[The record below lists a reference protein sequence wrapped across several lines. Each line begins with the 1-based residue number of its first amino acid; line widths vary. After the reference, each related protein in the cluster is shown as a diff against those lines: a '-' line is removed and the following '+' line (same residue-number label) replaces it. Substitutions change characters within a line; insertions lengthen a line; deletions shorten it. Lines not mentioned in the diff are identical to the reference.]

1 MSDELP
7 GALPAAGGV
16 RNQRRGHLR
25 VFLGMA
31 AGVGK
36 TFRMLLEGHAEQ
48 EAGRDVVIGLVESHG
63 RAETEALA
71 EGLPIVPR
79 RRVVYRGA
87 ELEEMDLPGIL
98 RRAPEL
104 CLIDEIAH
112 TNAPGLEH
120 AKRYEDVEDVLAA
133 GIDVLS
139 TMNVQHLDSL
149 NDRIAELTGVRVR
162 ETIPDDVLGR
172 ADEVVMIDLTPE
184 ALLDRLR
191 AGKVYPPERIGP
203 ALNNFFRIENL
214 AALREVALRQVA
226 EEVGHK
232 RLTTEHVGS
241 REEGLAADAPQAVGE
256 RLLALVEPYPAAQRL
271 VRRAWRS
278 AQRLGADLDLLWV
291 SPPSGNPSEDEER
304 SLAALRQ
311 LASVLGA
318 RLLVEESDNVA
329 AAVADVAQRQG
340 TTYILMGGSRP
351 ARGLARL
358 RTPLPQRLMEL
369 LPGVDVRIVADR
381 ARRGESSE
389 RLVRGDSAE
398 RLARVE
404 SGDRPAREGVDE

>member
-1 MSDELP
+1 MNDEVRSSAVP
-7 GALPAAGGV
+7 GLTGAEQP
-16 RNQRRGHLR
+16 RRGHLR

-48 EAGRDVVIGLVESHG
+48 EAGRDVVIGLLETHG
-63 RAETEALA
+63 RAETAALA
-71 EGLPIVPR
+71 EGLPMIPR
-79 RRVVYRGA
+79 RRVEYRGT
-87 ELEEMDLPGIL
+87 EVEEMDLPAIL
-98 RRAPEL
+98 ARAPEL

-112 TNAPGLEH
+112 TNPPGLEH
-120 AKRYEDVEDVLAA
+120 AKRYEDVDDVLAA

-139 TMNVQHLDSL
+139 TLNVQHLESL
-149 NDRIAELTGVRVR
+149 NDTIAELTGVRVR

-172 ADEVVMIDLTPE
+172 ADEVVIIDLTPE

-191 AGKVYPPERIGP
+191 AGKVYPQERVGP

-214 AALREVALRQVA
+214 SALREVALRQVA

-232 RLTTEHVGS
+232 RLITEHVGS
-241 REEGLAADAPQAVGE
+241 RGESIASEAPQAVGE
-256 RLLALVEPYPAAQRL
+256 RLLALVEPYPGAQRL

-291 SPPSGNPSEDEER
+291 RPPARQLSDDQER
-304 SLAALRQ
+304 SLGAMRQ
-311 LASVLGA
+311 LASVLGT

-329 AAVADVAQRQG
+329 AAVAEVARDRG
-340 TTYILMGGSRP
+340 TTYILMGASRP
-351 ARGLARL
+351 SRGVARL

-369 LPGVDVRIVADR
+369 LPGVDVRIVANR
-381 ARRGESSE
+381 ATRGEGE
-389 RLVRGDSAE
+389 R
-398 RLARVE
+398 
-404 SGDRPAREGVDE
+404 